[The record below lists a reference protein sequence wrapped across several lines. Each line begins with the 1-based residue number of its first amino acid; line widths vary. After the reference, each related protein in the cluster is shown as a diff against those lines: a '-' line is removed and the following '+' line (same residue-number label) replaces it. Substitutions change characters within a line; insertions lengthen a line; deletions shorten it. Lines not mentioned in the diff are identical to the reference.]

1 MVLLMTQTDLG
12 VIGNFLNWVRNPFLS
27 DYISATTTILAGLL
41 ALIVYWKQKSDKRR
55 AAAKLVY
62 HEIIYADQIAKS
74 AGEIEGIK
82 YHLRLLPSQ
91 NWHLNKHLFTSQ
103 FNREELELIDVFYA
117 RGSDID
123 RLMDAISQQLNGLP
137 SSDLSSMNARIAAG
151 EANVDGTTVKTHQ
164 RIAWLKKEIVDNSL
178 IGTTVLQTLD
188 ELTLSKLARVKR
200 RFR

>member
-1 MVLLMTQTDLG
+1 MLQKDLG
-12 VIGNFLNWVRNPFLS
+12 VIGNLIAWVKNPFQVN
-27 DYISATTTILAGLL
+27 YISATTTIIAGLV
-41 ALIVYWKQKSDKRR
+41 ALIVYWKQKSDRKR

-62 HEIIYADQIAKS
+62 HEIIYADQIAKN

-91 NWHLNKHLFTSQ
+91 SWYMNKHLFTSH
-103 FNREELELIDVFYA
+103 FNREELELIDLFYA
-117 RGSDID
+117 RGTDID

-137 SSDLSSMNARIAAG
+137 SSDLSSMNARIAIG
-151 EANVDGTTVKTHQ
+151 VANVDGTTVKTHQ

-188 ELTLSKLARVKR
+188 NLSMSTSARIKR
-200 RFR
+200 KFR